1 MTLSMGCYAAGY
13 LTGLAAFV
21 WMARRRGM
29 ATEGIFLL
37 LAAGLVG
44 GLLCANLA
52 QRVFTGEAGKTILGG
67 IAGGYV
73 SVLCAKRYTGITRP
87 TGDLFAVAICAG
99 EGVGRW
105 GCYFG
110 GCCYGRP
117 TTAAWG
123 VWQHHAWRH
132 PTQLYLS
139 LSCLL
144 ILIALVRLETRPDP
158 TSNHVRPEN
167 ILFCVQGLLYCA
179 ARFAVEFWREFPPLL
194 PNTFLLSTLSTAQ
207 YACIAGGVFF
217 AARLAL
223 LSHTSRRSDA
233 RGQSFMPAAP
243 VAGDAGLN
251 AAFDAKP

>member
-1 MTLSMGCYAAGY
+1 MGCYAAGY

-37 LAAGLVG
+37 LAAALVG

-52 QRVFTGEAGKTILGG
+52 QRVFMGEAGKTILGG

-73 SVLCAKRYTGITRP
+73 SVLCAKRYMGITRP
-87 TGDLFAVAICAG
+87 TGDLFAVATCAG
-99 EGVGRW
+99 EAVGRW

-117 TTAAWG
+117 TVALWD

-139 LSCLL
+139 LACLL
-144 ILIALVRLETRPDP
+144 ILIALVRLETQPDRVP
-158 TSNHVRPEN
+158 GQVYTEN
-167 ILFCVQGLLYCA
+167 VLFCVQGLLYCA
-179 ARFAVEFWREFPPLL
+179 ARFAVEFWRESRPLM
-194 PNTFLLSTLSTAQ
+194 PNVFLLATLSTAQ

-217 AARLAL
+217 GARLARI
-223 LSHTSRRSDA
+223 RRAPPLPDA
-233 RGQSFMPAAP
+233 SGRYAAP
-243 VAGDAGLN
+243 ALPP
-251 AAFDAKP
+251 AFDPPSKTERQVRS